1 MMTKVGF
8 ILYKEKNK
16 MNNYTESPEKYKEIE
31 EIDLMKNKNNILEVI
46 T

>member
-1 MMTKVGF
+1 
-8 ILYKEKNK
+8 

-31 EIDLMKNKNNILEVI
+31 EIYLMKNKNNILEVI